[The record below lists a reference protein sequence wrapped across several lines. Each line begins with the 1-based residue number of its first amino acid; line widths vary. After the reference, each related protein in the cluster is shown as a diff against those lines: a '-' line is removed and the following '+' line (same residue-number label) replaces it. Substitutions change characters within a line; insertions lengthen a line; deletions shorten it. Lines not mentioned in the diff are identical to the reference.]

1 MRHRTRNGA
10 GRRVSDHVGQFARRW
25 LVALWLPAGGV
36 AAAPAALPLA
46 DCDAGFQSVLVA
58 DRDAPV
64 EARGIWLDR
73 RTLRW
78 PGPAPAGTAVDRPA
92 GAGASTPRY
101 ALYYADG
108 GGIRAVG
115 GREVEGADGAIPLH
129 ILADDRS
136 LPDGVRRRFAH
147 LAPGPTLTLD
157 LDDVRLRGLLRQSL
171 VLVQHDQAGR
181 VLRATG
187 LQLPG
192 ALDDLYAAAADEPG
206 LGAHPTATA
215 TSFALWAP
223 TATAASVCVY
233 TDDSQQAWKREPL
246 RLDPSTGMWA
256 ATIPADLRGRY
267 YDYLVDVHVRGT
279 GLVRNRVTD
288 PYAVS
293 LGTDSRRGFIAD
305 LDDPALKPA
314 GWDAAPRP
322 APLRAQTD
330 MSIYEL
336 HVRDFS
342 IADATVEP
350 AHRGKYLAFADGG
363 SAGMAHLRALAKAGL
378 TDLHLLPVYDF
389 GSVPEAGCVTPQ
401 VPQAAADSPS
411 QQATVM
417 AHAAQDC
424 FNWGYDPFHFN
435 APEGSYA
442 TDPADGAARVREFRA
457 MVMALHALGLRVGM
471 DVVYNHTSAS
481 GQHPQSVLDRIVPG
495 YYHRL
500 DADGRVETSTCC
512 DNTATEHAMMARLM
526 IDSAALWVRHYRID
540 SFRFDL
546 MGHQP
551 RDAMRAL
558 QVRVDAEAGRPVQ
571 LMGEGW
577 NFGEVADDARFV
589 QATQARL
596 GGTGIATF
604 SDRARDAVRGGGPSD
619 RGAALRGQRGWIHGH
634 DDDALLRRQADLVR
648 VGLAGTLRD
657 YRMTTFDGHEQ
668 PLSAID
674 YGGMPAG
681 YATAPGEV
689 VNYVE
694 NHDNHTLFD
703 VGVLRLPD
711 DADPTARVHAQV
723 LALATTAFSQGIAYL
738 HAGVELMRSRSLDR
752 NSFDSGD
759 WFNRIDWSGDTHG
772 FGHGLPPAP
781 DNAADWPQLRP
792 LLADAARIRPPREA
806 VLQARDMSLDLLR
819 IRASTRLFR
828 LERADDVQARLTF
841 PGSGA
846 GSDPRLVAGHLD
858 GRGLDD
864 AGFREVLYAIN
875 VADDARTL
883 DAPEL
888 AGRGWRLHP
897 VHLAADAADPR
908 PRDASR
914 IDDEAGRFTVP
925 PRTALVFVVP

>member
-1 MRHRTRNGA
+1 MIDARAPRAAGNGL
-10 GRRVSDHVGQFARRW
+10 R
-25 LVALWLPAGGV
+25 ALTLAL
-36 AAAPAALPLA
+36 AALACGTAIASPTRD
-46 DCDAGFQSVLVA
+46 DCDGPALARTVHPVPA
-58 DRDAPV
+58 DAPV
-64 EARGIWLDR
+64 HAARAHWLDR
-73 RTLRW
+73 RLVRW
-78 PGPAPAGTAVDRPA
+78 PGRTAIDGTRFRLYHAADATLDARPGRPVAGFDRRLDAMPHSAPLPA
-92 GAGASTPRY
+92 S
-101 ALYYADG
+101 
-108 GGIRAVG
+108 
-115 GREVEGADGAIPLH
+115 
-129 ILADDRS
+129 LA
-136 LPDGVRRRFAH
+136 RRFAFVDDGATLSIVADEAG
-147 LAPGPTLTLD
+147 LAALHRGQLLLVHEDAGGDVLD
-157 LDDVRLRGLLRQSL
+157 ATALQV
-171 VLVQHDQAGR
+171 AG
-181 VLRATG
+181 AF
-187 LQLPG
+187 
-192 ALDDLYAAAADEPG
+192 DDLYSAAIDAPG
-206 LGAHPTATA
+206 LGVVPSATD
-215 TSFALWAP
+215 TRFAVWAP
-223 TATAASVCVY
+223 SAQSVALCLYPDADAGSAALE
-233 TDDSQQAWKREPL
+233 TLQRDAGTGIWHG
-246 RLDPSTGMWA
+246 RLPGDRSGA
-256 ATIPADLRGRY
+256 GYL
-267 YDYLVDVHVRGT
+267 YLVDVFVPGT
-279 GLVRNRVTD
+279 GIVRNRVTD
-288 PYAVS
+288 PYSVA
-293 LGTDSRRGFIAD
+293 LGADSRRSVVFD
-305 LDDPALKPA
+305 LDAPALKPE
-314 GWDAAPRP
+314 GWDTHAAPTL
-322 APLRAQTD
+322 AASTD
-330 MSIYEL
+330 MVAYEL

-342 IADATVEP
+342 RDDDRVP
-350 AHRGKYLAFADGG
+350 AAQRGRYTAFKIQDSHGIR
-363 SAGMAHLRALAKAGL
+363 HLRRLRAAGV
-378 TDLHLLPVYDF
+378 TDVHLLPVFDIAT
-389 GSVPEAGCVTPQ
+389 VPETGCITPD
-401 VPQAAADSPS
+401 VPDAAPDSAAQQAA
-411 QQATVM
+411 VM
-417 AHAAQDC
+417 AVAARDC
-424 FNWGYDPFHFN
+424 FNWGYDPLHFN
-435 APEGSYA
+435 VPEGSYA
-442 TDPADGAARVREFRA
+442 SDAADPAARILEFRR
-457 MVMALHALGLRVGM
+457 MVQALHGLGLRVGM

-481 GQHPQSVLDRIVPG
+481 GQHSQSVLDRIVPG

-558 QVRVDAEAGRPVQ
+558 QARVDAEAGRPVQ

-619 RGAALRGQRGWIHGH
+619 RGDALRGQRGWIHGH

-657 YRMTTFDGHEQ
+657 YRMTAHDGAER

-674 YGGMPAG
+674 YAGVPAG
-681 YATAPGEV
+681 YAAAPGEV

-738 HAGVELMRSRSLDR
+738 HAGVELMRSKSLDR

-759 WFNRIDWSGDTHG
+759 WFNRVDWSGDTHG

-781 DNAADWPQLRP
+781 DNAADWPQLQP
-792 LLADAARIRPPREA
+792 LLADASRIRPPREA

-828 LERADDVQARLTF
+828 LERADDIQARLTF

-908 PRDASR
+908 PRNASR

>member
-1 MRHRTRNGA
+1 MIDARAPRAA
-10 GRRVSDHVGQFARRW
+10 GQGLR
-25 LVALWLPAGGV
+25 ALTLAL
-36 AAAPAALPLA
+36 AALACGTATASPTRD
-46 DCDAGFQSVLVA
+46 DCDGPALARTVHPVPA
-58 DRDAPV
+58 DAPV
-64 EARGIWLDR
+64 HAARAHWLDR
-73 RTLRW
+73 RLVRW
-78 PGPAPAGTAVDRPA
+78 PGRTAIDGTRFRLYHAADATLDARPGRPVTGFDRRLDAMPHSAPLPASLARRFGFVGDGATLSIAADDAGLVALHRGQLLLVHEDTRGDVLDATALQVA
-92 GAGASTPRY
+92 GA
-101 ALYYADG
+101 
-108 GGIRAVG
+108 
-115 GREVEGADGAIPLH
+115 
-129 ILADDRS
+129 
-136 LPDGVRRRFAH
+136 F
-147 LAPGPTLTLD
+147 
-157 LDDVRLRGLLRQSL
+157 
-171 VLVQHDQAGR
+171 
-181 VLRATG
+181 
-187 LQLPG
+187 
-192 ALDDLYAAAADEPG
+192 DDLYSAAVDAPG
-206 LGAHPTATA
+206 LGVVPSATD
-215 TSFALWAP
+215 TRFALWAP
-223 TATAASVCVY
+223 SARSVALCLYPDADADAAGLE
-233 TDDSQQAWKREPL
+233 TLQRDAGTGIWHG
-246 RLDPSTGMWA
+246 RLPGDRSGA
-256 ATIPADLRGRY
+256 GYL
-267 YDYLVDVHVRGT
+267 YLVDVFVPGT
-279 GLVRNRVTD
+279 GIVRNRVTD
-288 PYAVS
+288 PYSVA
-293 LGTDSRRGFIAD
+293 LGADSRRSVVFD
-305 LDDPALKPA
+305 LDAPALKPE
-314 GWDAAPRP
+314 GWDTHTAPTLAAS
-322 APLRAQTD
+322 TD
-330 MSIYEL
+330 MVAYEL

-342 IADATVEP
+342 RDDDRVPEAQ
-350 AHRGKYLAFADGG
+350 RGRYTAFEMQDSHGIR
-363 SAGMAHLRALAKAGL
+363 HLRRLRAAGV
-378 TDLHLLPVYDF
+378 TDVHLLPAFDLAT
-389 GSVPEAGCVTPQ
+389 VPETGCVTPE
-401 VPQAAADSPS
+401 VPDVAPDSAAQQAAVSA
-411 QQATVM
+411 V
-417 AHAAQDC
+417 AARDC
-424 FNWGYDPFHFN
+424 FNWGYDPLHFN
-435 APEGSYA
+435 VPEGSYA
-442 TDPADGAARVREFRA
+442 SDAADPAARILEFRR
-457 MVMALHALGLRVGM
+457 MVQALHGLGLRVGM

-596 GGTGIATF
+596 GDTGIATF

-634 DDDALLRRQADLVR
+634 DDDVLLRRQADLVR

-674 YGGMPAG
+674 YAGMPAG

-772 FGHGLPPAP
+772 FGHGLPPAS
-781 DNAADWPQLRP
+781 DNAADWPQLQP
-792 LLADAARIRPPREA
+792 LLANAARIRPPREA

-875 VADDARTL
+875 VADDALTL
-883 DAPEL
+883 DTPEL